1 MTSFCVNT
9 DPSTLREVNLEQRCA
24 FEYDLTI
31 SDNVLLTSGC
41 SGYGDRGG
49 YRGGRDGGRTW
60 NEERG
65 SYERGGYRDGRGG
78 GFGGQGGRGGG
89 GGGWGGDRDNGYNN
103 GRWQEDRG
111 NRDGGF
117 DNFNRGG
124 GGGRYVFAITQI
136 CKADN
141 EFGKKLHLQEG
152 VL

>member
-1 MTSFCVNT
+1 MRGTSVR
-9 DPSTLREVNLEQRCA
+9 PP
-24 FEYDLTI
+24 I
-31 SDNVLLTSGC
+31 ILTSCC

-89 GGGWGGDRDNGYNN
+89 GGWGGDRDNGYNN

-124 GGGRYVFAITQI
+124 GGGRYVFTLRKCVKQTMNLPETLPARGRYTT
-136 CKADN
+136 KGARYN
-141 EFGKKLHLQEG
+141 MRR
-152 VL
+152 